1 MASRRG
7 CPCVQEAQGDDRI
20 ICDLTK
26 NEWLKEGRK
35 EGRRETETEPAQ
47 PATAPPHRPGPGGY
61 DQKLSEDRGPRRMR
75 RCCCA
80 LLALSHGSVVGG
92 SFVPPASVR
101 RPRAALRPP
110 CHLCLSM
117 RPSDE
122 GVPVVGGGGPPQPHG
137 PRRWRHYASMMRP
150 VTVVQAAG
158 AFLVGRLAL
167 LAYRPATG
175 RALVPLAMA
184 SASVYLAY
192 GAGMAMNDCAD
203 AAVDARHATK
213 QNRSVASE
221 IVSVRDGWMFCLLTS
236 MVSVA
241 FACLAS
247 LMTQQGQTAIGGFG
261 FVGWTAA
268 NLALM
273 ASYALGL
280 QKILFVKNILCGLFA
295 ISPLIGASLLGDMPS
310 LGKGT
315 ATKLY
320 QLAAIGFPLQI
331 SREVL
336 KDIED
341 VDADR
346 GEKQTLPLVIGEKSA
361 KRVAYGLVG
370 AVNAAML
377 LSPYYWKMFASKPP
391 LYAISVAVGTPMCI
405 VASRLPLSKGQRL
418 LKKSIYVLLL
428 GMISGLLLQ

>member
-1 MASRRG
+1 M
-7 CPCVQEAQGDDRI
+7 
-20 ICDLTK
+20 T
-26 NEWLKEGRK
+26 
-35 EGRRETETEPAQ
+35 
-47 PATAPPHRPGPGGY
+47 
-61 DQKLSEDRGPRRMR
+61 
-75 RCCCA
+75 
-80 LLALSHGSVVGG
+80 
-92 SFVPPASVR
+92 
-101 RPRAALRPP
+101 
-110 CHLCLSM
+110 

-122 GVPVVGGGGPPQPHG
+122 GVPVAGGDGAPPQPQG

-167 LAYRPATG
+167 LSHRPATG
-175 RALVPLAMA
+175 RAVVPLAVA

-221 IVSVRDGWMFCLLTS
+221 NVSVRDGWMFCLLTS

-268 NLALM
+268 NLTLM

-280 QKILFVKNILCGLFA
+280 QKILLVKNILCGLFA
-295 ISPLIGASLLGDMPS
+295 VSPLIGASLLGDMPS
-310 LGKGT
+310 LGKGGT
-315 ATKLY
+315 AAKLY

-336 KDIED
+336 KDVED
-341 VDADR
+341 MEVDR
-346 GEKQTLPLVIGEKSA
+346 GEKQTLPLVIGEKNA

-391 LYAISVAVGTPMCI
+391 LYAISVAVGTPMCV